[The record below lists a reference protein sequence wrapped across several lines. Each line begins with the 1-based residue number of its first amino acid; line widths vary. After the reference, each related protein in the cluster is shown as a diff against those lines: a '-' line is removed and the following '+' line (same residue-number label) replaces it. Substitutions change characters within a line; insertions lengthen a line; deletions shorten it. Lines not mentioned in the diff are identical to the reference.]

1 MARPYTLKEIR
12 LPRIGKGRG
21 QGKVTVA
28 EFVGGQ
34 AVLKSK
40 LDTDSVPL
48 YFTAIGGMLDDMQ
61 PVLTLYADYLVGT
74 HIPKQFETQGAWG
87 GKKWAKLKPKYAAWK
102 LKNYGRLPILV
113 LTGKMRD
120 SFDYTVGKRSMRIVN
135 RRKYWVYHQFGTKH
149 MPARPLIV
157 ITAKDRKV
165 MQGATQSYL
174 AEAGAMWKGD

>member
-1 MARPYTLKEIR
+1 MARPPAAQKKVR
-12 LPRIGKGRG
+12 LPRIGR
-21 QGKVTVA
+21 GKVTVA

-34 AVLKSK
+34 MALRPQ
-40 LDTDSVPL
+40 LDTDAVVL
-48 YFTAIGGMLDDMQ
+48 HYRAIGGLINDLQ
-61 PVLTLYADYLVGT
+61 PVLTLYAYYLVNT

-120 SFDYTVGKRSMRIVN
+120 SFKYTVGKRSMRIVN
-135 RRKYWVYHQFGTKH
+135 RRKYWGYHQYGTRN

-165 MQGATQSYL
+165 LQGATQSYL
-174 AEAGAMWKGD
+174 TEAGAMWEIDL